1 MKFLVSLLVW
11 ISISGL
17 SFGQSKSTPY
27 VLLISFDGFRFDYAE
42 KFDAPNF
49 KSLMKS
55 GSYAEG
61 LIPSFPSKTLPN
73 HYSIVTG
80 LYPGK
85 HGLVD
90 NSFFDPDRN
99 EFFEMRNRDRVTD
112 PYYYSG
118 TPLWKLARSQGIKSA
133 SMFWVGSE
141 LTPQELRPDYYHP
154 YQESVHDSTRI
165 QQVFQ
170 WLKLP
175 EKDRPHFIT
184 LYFSYPDHEGHQF
197 GPASEETRR
206 AVLKADRT
214 LEIIMK
220 GIHDIDLPINVI
232 VISDHGMEELKTHP
246 DTYIFINEIINRNDT
261 TVRVSNSGTHAHI
274 YLQDVTKVDSIY
286 NVLKRGRKNYS
297 VYRQKDFPHHWHYRT
312 PRAGD
317 LVITANAGRYLVEH
331 ERKTFIANVKV
342 GNLFGTHGYDPEE
355 VNNMKGIFYAAGPNI
370 KAGKKIPAFNNVHIY
385 PLIAEI
391 LGLKAPATDGDIKIL
406 AEILVQP

>member
-17 SFGQSKSTPY
+17 GFGQSKSTPY

-154 YQESVHDSTRI
+154 YQESVQDSTRI

-246 DTYIFINEIINRNDT
+246 DTYIFIN
-261 TVRVSNSGTHAHI
+261 
-274 YLQDVTKVDSIY
+274 
-286 NVLKRGRKNYS
+286 
-297 VYRQKDFPHHWHYRT
+297 
-312 PRAGD
+312 
-317 LVITANAGRYLVEH
+317 
-331 ERKTFIANVKV
+331 
-342 GNLFGTHGYDPEE
+342 
-355 VNNMKGIFYAAGPNI
+355 
-370 KAGKKIPAFNNVHIY
+370 
-385 PLIAEI
+385 
-391 LGLKAPATDGDIKIL
+391 
-406 AEILVQP
+406 